1 MSRTLFLAVFSVT
14 FLTQCGALQRTLQIP
29 MRTLGSIT
37 RSISATDSEAMEQ
50 RAQQVQQRGKTA
62 PMQPAVVVG
71 QSVAAR

>member
-14 FLTQCGALQRTLQIP
+14 FLTQCGALQRTLQMP
-29 MRTLGSIT
+29 LRT
-37 RSISATDSEAMEQ
+37 ISTLSRYVTETDSEAMEQ